1 MKKLIVVILL
11 GCICIG
17 LYSQAY
23 TSKALIKSKTT
34 FEGDSKERLIT
45 ITEKEISI
53 TNFLASGKPYS
64 MLIDKTEKKEF
75 DFNENCTYYYCTAKE
90 PNLSGQYEKL
100 IIIRS
105 EFKVWMGRFLS
116 EIEVVNYEFVLR

>member
-1 MKKLIVVILL
+1 LL
-11 GCICIG
+11 LFSLG
-17 LYSQAY
+17 LNLFSQVSV
-23 TSKALIKSKTT
+23 SKSMVKSKTT
-34 FEGDSKERLIT
+34 FEADSKERIIT

-53 TNFLASGKPYS
+53 TNFFDSGRPYF
-64 MLIDKTEKKEF
+64 MLIDKIEKKEF
-75 DFNENCTYYYCTAKE
+75 DFHENCIYYYCTAKE

-100 IIIRS
+100 ILIRS